1 MTWRS
6 YVGKLFQAAAFKKA
20 TTWGTAVTVGAGNG
34 LNFRDISGLQA
45 APELNEI
52 KEVDMPFKV
61 DAYHG
66 THPLLDISITTQML
80 FSPGALGTMIAM
92 VFGQAGAP
100 TGTEDDKTH
109 TFKFLAGEGRFGTL
123 ALGLPG
129 EIWEVP
135 SVRPYAWTLKTVA
148 EGILESEIKAYGNQL
163 VAPAVTNDE
172 TAMGTITYDDV
183 GNRLIFQNGKFYLNA
198 QNGDDFL
205 VGDLL
210 DINSFEF
217 SISQPLEGIIALGQK
232 FSGEPVL
239 SEVIEVS
246 LKVGFP
252 KYQANQQALITALM
266 SETEKKAKFEVTGAD
281 IVTGKPYKLTL
292 YFPRLKVKSFGLG
305 YEDIIKSDVEF
316 IPLQASVAPTGMSD
330 TKPYMVLVNK
340 RTTDYLA

>member
-1 MTWRS
+1 
-6 YVGKLFQAAAFKKA
+6 
-20 TTWGTAVTVGAGNG
+20 
-34 LNFRDISGLQA
+34 
-45 APELNEI
+45 
-52 KEVDMPFKV
+52 
-61 DAYHG
+61 
-66 THPLLDISITTQML
+66 
-80 FSPGALGTMIAM
+80 
-92 VFGQAGAP
+92 
-100 TGTEDDKTH
+100 
-109 TFKFLAGEGRFGTL
+109 
-123 ALGLPG
+123 
-129 EIWEVP
+129 
-135 SVRPYAWTLKTVA
+135 
-148 EGILESEIKAYGNQL
+148 
-163 VAPAVTNDE
+163 
-172 TAMGTITYDDV
+172 MGTITYDDV

>member
-1 MTWRS
+1 MAWRS
-6 YVGKLFQAAAFKKA
+6 YVGKLFQAAGFKKA
-20 TTWGTAVTVGAGNG
+20 ATWGTAVAVGAGNG
-34 LNFRDISGLQA
+34 LNFRDISGLSA

-100 TGTEDDKTH
+100 VGTETDKTH
-109 TFKFLAGEGRFGTL
+109 TFKFLPGEGRFGTL

-135 SVRPYAWTLKTVA
+135 SVRPYAWTLKTAA

-163 VAPAVTNDE
+163 VAPAAVNNE
-172 TAMGTITYDDV
+172 TSMGAITYDDV

-198 QNGDDFL
+198 QNGADFAADDL
-205 VGDLL
+205 ME
-210 DINSFEF
+210 INSFEF
-217 SISQPLEGIIALGQK
+217 SISQPPEGIIALGQR

-239 SEVIEVS
+239 SEVVEVS
-246 LKVGFP
+246 MKVGFP
-252 KYQANQQALITALM
+252 KYQDNQRVLMTALM
-266 SETEKKAKFEVTGAD
+266 DETEKKAKFEVTGAD

-316 IPLQASVAPTGMSD
+316 IPLLASVAPTGMTE
-330 TKPYMVLVNK
+330 TKPYLVLVNK